1 MGVLISI
8 FRHCYG
14 YGDNNVLNIPKQ
26 AEKPEKTSGEPTEEV
41 PNSYP
46 SNEKHDQSL
55 KRNQREGVVGLS
67 HEKVLK
73 GITYEKFEAVVEK
86 LSERYELSD
95 RLKNEILEV
104 KRSETHR
111 GEVRLQGDRYLAVV
125 LKGESWLDLY
135 LSTASIRHFS
145 KDYWC

>member
-1 MGVLISI
+1 MGALISI

-26 AEKPEKTSGEPTEEV
+26 AEKRGKTSGEPTEEV

-73 GITYEKFEAVVEK
+73 GITYEKFEAVVER

-104 KRSETHR
+104 KRSETQR
-111 GEVRLQGDRYLAVV
+111 GEVRLQDDNHCAIVV
-125 LKGESWLDLY
+125 KGETWLDLY
-135 LSTASIRHFS
+135 ISTASITLFS
-145 KDYWC
+145 R